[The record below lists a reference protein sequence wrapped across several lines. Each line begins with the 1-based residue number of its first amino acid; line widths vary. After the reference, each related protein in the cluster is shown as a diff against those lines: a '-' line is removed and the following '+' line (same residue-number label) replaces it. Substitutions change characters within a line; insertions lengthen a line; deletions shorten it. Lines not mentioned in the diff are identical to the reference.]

1 MTLRTLI
8 VDDEPL
14 ATQLMQK
21 WLATFEDVE
30 IVAVCR
36 NGREAIEQCEL
47 LRPDALFLDIQ
58 MPGMTGLDVVARL
71 QGDVMPMVVFATAYD
86 EFALQAFELNAIDY
100 LLKPFDMERLTLS
113 VQRLRER
120 KQITE
125 ALDIKAPLIN
135 AIANIKNDAD
145 EGSFQARKLAIKDG
159 GEIVLLPFEEIEWV
173 DAAGDYMCVH
183 SKGETHIMRV
193 TMKEL
198 EAKLNAPFFLRVHR
212 STIVNAECIN
222 SVTILPKGEAELLL
236 NEGAR
241 LKVSRS
247 YRQNIQHLLK

>member
-1 MTLRTLI
+1 MTLRALI

-14 ATQLMQK
+14 ATTLMEK
-21 WLATFEDVE
+21 WLGMFDDVE
-30 IVAVCR
+30 ILGVCR
-36 NGREAIEQCEL
+36 NGRQAIEQCEIH
-47 LRPDALFLDIQ
+47 RPDVLFLDIQ

-100 LLKPFDMERLTLS
+100 LLKPFDFERLSQS

-120 KQITE
+120 KRINDMVE
-125 ALDIKAPLIN
+125 IKEPLIN
-135 AIANIKNDAD
+135 AITAIRQDAD
-145 EGSFQARKLAIKDG
+145 EGSFHARKLAIKDG
-159 GEIVLLPFEEIEWV
+159 GEIILLPFEDIEWV

-183 SKGETHIMRV
+183 SNGDTHIMRV

-198 EAKLNAPFFLRVHR
+198 ESKLSAPNFLRVHR
-212 STIVNAECIN
+212 STIVNAECIS
-222 SVTILPKGEAELLL
+222 SVTILPKGEAELILSG
-236 NEGAR
+236 GAR

>member
-1 MTLRTLI
+1 MTLRTII

-36 NGREAIEQCEL
+36 NGSEAIGQCEL

-145 EGSFQARKLAIKDG
+145 EGTFQARKLAIKDG
-159 GEIVLLPFEEIEWV
+159 GEIVLLPFEDIEWV

-193 TMKEL
+193 TMKDL
-198 EAKLNAPFFLRVHR
+198 EAKLNASFFLRVHR
-212 STIVNAECIN
+212 STIVNAECVS

-236 NEGAR
+236 NGGAR